1 MQENLLGLFLCKE
14 MRHEDAMYDLEARK
28 HSNSGRGNFG
38 YHPKCLSLWFLKTEF
53 VWCA

>member
-28 HSNSGRGNFG
+28 HKIIYPMVREI
-38 YHPKCLSLWFLKTEF
+38 KITK
-53 VWCA
+53 